1 MVISLRYKSIYVP
14 QIDETDCGAACLA
27 MILKNY
33 HSRVSIAH
41 LRHIAKTNTEGTT
54 ALGLVKTAEKFDMN
68 VQAVKADMS
77 LFDMSDIQYPFI
89 VHVIKDG
96 GLLHY
101 YVVLKSTKRKIIVAD
116 PDSTSGIKKMS
127 RKAFEKEW
135 TGITLFMVP
144 KADFKPVK
152 EKKNNLLSLFPYM
165 FKQKK
170 LVRNIIVAALLMTL
184 ISICSSYFVQ
194 GLIDTYIP
202 NGTFTTLSILAIGL
216 LIAYVFNSIFLYGQQ
231 FLLNVLGQRLSIDLN
246 LQYIRHIFEL
256 PMEFFTTRKTGEI
269 TSRFSDASR
278 IIDALA
284 STVISLFL
292 DLSIVI
298 LMGIILAVQNM
309 TLFLIT
315 LASLPLYAIVILGF
329 SKKFEKLNN
338 DQMESNAVVSS
349 SIIEDIQGIETIKA
363 LNSEQVRYKKIDSQ
377 FVDYLRKAFKYSKT
391 EAFQIALK
399 TFIRLSLNVI
409 ILWVGASVVMHN
421 QMSIGELMAFNALLS
436 YFVDPLQN
444 IINLQPTLQAA
455 NVAQNRLNEVYL
467 VKSEFKD
474 KTSVNSIHDLNGKI
488 VFSQVNYRYGYGEDV
503 LKDINLTIND
513 NEKVTVVGM
522 SGSGKST
529 LVKLLVDFF
538 SPIKGKVTFN
548 NYSTK
553 EINKHVLRSY
563 VNYVPQTPYV
573 FAGTIKENLLLGSRS
588 NITEEDIIEA
598 CQIAEIKNDIEKLPL
613 GFDTQLDENA
623 KILSGGQKQRLTIAR
638 ALLSPAKVL
647 IFDEATSGLDTITEK
662 KVVDNLISLKDKT
675 VIFIAHR
682 LAIAE
687 RTDNIVVLNQG
698 RIIEQGN
705 HTELMAKHGYYYDL
719 VKS

>member
-1 MVISLRYKSIYVP
+1 MSLRYKSIYVP

-329 SKKFEKLNN
+329 SKRFEKLNN

>member
-68 VQAVKADMS
+68 VQAVQADMS

-216 LIAYVFNSIFLYGQQ
+216 LIAYVFNSIFSYGQQ

-278 IIDALA
+278 IIDALT

-329 SKKFEKLNN
+329 SKRFEKLNN

-662 KVVDNLISLKDKT
+662 K
-675 VIFIAHR
+675 
-682 LAIAE
+682 
-687 RTDNIVVLNQG
+687 
-698 RIIEQGN
+698 
-705 HTELMAKHGYYYDL
+705 
-719 VKS
+719 

>member
-216 LIAYVFNSIFLYGQQ
+216 LIAYIFNSIFLYGQQ

>member
-1 MVISLRYKSIYVP
+1 MVILLRYKSIYVP

-77 LFDMSDIQYPFI
+77 LFDMSDIHYPFI

-101 YVVLKSTKRKIIVAD
+101 YVVLKSTKRKIVVAD
-116 PDSTSGIKKMS
+116 PDPTSGIKKMS
-127 RKAFEKEW
+127 KKAFEKEW
-135 TGITLFMVP
+135 TGITLFMIP
-144 KADFKPVK
+144 KVDFKPVK
-152 EKKNNLLSLFPYM
+152 EKKNSLLSLFPYM

-170 LVRNIIVAALLMTL
+170 LVRNIILAALLMTL

-315 LASLPLYAIVILGF
+315 LASLPLYVIVILGF
-329 SKKFEKLNN
+329 SKRFEKLNN

-363 LNSEQVRYKKIDSQ
+363 LNSEQVRYRKIDSQ

-391 EAFQIALK
+391 EAFQTALK

-409 ILWVGASVVMHN
+409 ILWVGASIVMHN

-513 NEKVTVVGM
+513 NEKVTVGGM

-553 EINKHVLRSY
+553 DINKHVLRSY

-675 VIFIAHR
+675 VIFVAHR

-698 RIIEQGN
+698 RIVEQGN

>member
-1 MVISLRYKSIYVP
+1 M
-14 QIDETDCGAACLA
+14 
-27 MILKNY
+27 
-33 HSRVSIAH
+33 
-41 LRHIAKTNTEGTT
+41 
-54 ALGLVKTAEKFDMN
+54 
-68 VQAVKADMS
+68 
-77 LFDMSDIQYPFI
+77 
-89 VHVIKDG
+89 IKDG

-116 PDSTSGIKKMS
+116 PDPTSGIKKMS
-127 RKAFEKEW
+127 KKAFEKEW

-170 LVRNIIVAALLMTL
+170 LVRNIILAALLMTL

-202 NGTFTTLSILAIGL
+202 NGTFTTLSVLAIGL
-216 LIAYVFNSIFLYGQQ
+216 LIAYVFNSIFSYGQQ

-246 LQYIRHIFEL
+246 LQYIKHIFEL

-329 SKKFEKLNN
+329 SKRFERLNN

-363 LNSEQVRYKKIDSQ
+363 LNSEQVRYRKIDSQ
-377 FVDYLRKAFKYSKT
+377 FVDYLKKAFKYSKT
-391 EAFQIALK
+391 EAFQTALK

-421 QMSIGELMAFNALLS
+421 QMSIGELMAFNALL
-436 YFVDPLQN
+436 Y
-444 IINLQPTLQAA
+444 AW
-455 NVAQNRLNEVYL
+455 
-467 VKSEFKD
+467 
-474 KTSVNSIHDLNGKI
+474 
-488 VFSQVNYRYGYGEDV
+488 
-503 LKDINLTIND
+503 
-513 NEKVTVVGM
+513 
-522 SGSGKST
+522 
-529 LVKLLVDFF
+529 
-538 SPIKGKVTFN
+538 
-548 NYSTK
+548 
-553 EINKHVLRSY
+553 
-563 VNYVPQTPYV
+563 
-573 FAGTIKENLLLGSRS
+573 
-588 NITEEDIIEA
+588 
-598 CQIAEIKNDIEKLPL
+598 C
-613 GFDTQLDENA
+613 
-623 KILSGGQKQRLTIAR
+623 
-638 ALLSPAKVL
+638 
-647 IFDEATSGLDTITEK
+647 
-662 KVVDNLISLKDKT
+662 
-675 VIFIAHR
+675 
-682 LAIAE
+682 
-687 RTDNIVVLNQG
+687 
-698 RIIEQGN
+698 
-705 HTELMAKHGYYYDL
+705 
-719 VKS
+719 

>member
-1 MVISLRYKSIYVP
+1 MGMLTYKSIYVP

-33 HSRVSIAH
+33 HSQVSIAH

-54 ALGLVKTAEKFDMN
+54 ALGLVKTAEKFNMD

-77 LFDMSDIQYPFI
+77 LFYMSDIQYPFI

-127 RKAFEKEW
+127 KKAFEKEW

-216 LIAYVFNSIFLYGQQ
+216 LIAYVFNSIFSYGQQ

-329 SKKFEKLNN
+329 SKRFEKLNN

-391 EAFQIALK
+391 EAFQTALK

-488 VFSQVNYRYGYGEDV
+488 VFSHVDYRYGYGEDV
-503 LKDINLTIND
+503 LKDINLTIKD
-513 NEKVTVVGM
+513 NEKLTIVGM

-529 LVKLLVDFF
+529 MVKLLVDFF
-538 SPIKGKVTFN
+538 SPTKGKVTFN
-548 NYSTK
+548 GHSTRS
-553 EINKHVLRSY
+553 INKHVLRSY
-563 VNYVPQTPYV
+563 VNYVPQTPYI
-573 FAGTIKENLLLGSRS
+573 FAGTIKENLLLGSRK
-588 NITEEDIIEA
+588 NITEKEIEEA

-613 GFDTQLDENA
+613 GFNTQLDENA

-662 KVVDNLISLKDKT
+662 KVVDNLIRLKNKT

-698 RIIEQGN
+698 QIVEQGN
-705 HTELMAKHGYYYDL
+705 HSELMAKHGYYYDL

>member
-216 LIAYVFNSIFLYGQQ
+216 LIAYIFNSIFLYGQQ

-329 SKKFEKLNN
+329 SKRFEKLNN

-647 IFDEATSGLDTITEK
+647 IFDEASSGLDTITEK

>member
-1 MVISLRYKSIYVP
+1 
-14 QIDETDCGAACLA
+14 
-27 MILKNY
+27 
-33 HSRVSIAH
+33 
-41 LRHIAKTNTEGTT
+41 
-54 ALGLVKTAEKFDMN
+54 
-68 VQAVKADMS
+68 
-77 LFDMSDIQYPFI
+77 
-89 VHVIKDG
+89 
-96 GLLHY
+96 
-101 YVVLKSTKRKIIVAD
+101 
-116 PDSTSGIKKMS
+116 
-127 RKAFEKEW
+127 
-135 TGITLFMVP
+135 
-144 KADFKPVK
+144 
-152 EKKNNLLSLFPYM
+152 M

-329 SKKFEKLNN
+329 SKRFEKLNN

>member
-77 LFDMSDIQYPFI
+77 LFYMSDIQYPFI

-127 RKAFEKEW
+127 KKAFEKEW

-216 LIAYVFNSIFLYGQQ
+216 LIAYVFNSIFSYGQQ

-315 LASLPLYAIVILGF
+315 LASLPLYAIVILEF
-329 SKKFEKLNN
+329 SKRFEKLNN

-391 EAFQIALK
+391 EAFQTALK

-513 NEKVTVVGM
+513 NEKVTIVGM

-588 NITEEDIIEA
+588 NITEEDIAEA

-698 RIIEQGN
+698 RIVEQGN